1 MTITFTRPE
10 AEHFAA
16 LARRRGIPWASLSR
30 NEADARCVLRAAMFL
45 YPQEESGQDA
55 SERFKEFLRAE
66 GQWLKAAPE
75 QLQAATTQFA
85 GAPKPP
91 ADEALAN
98 PEELRTLLTDLAAQA
113 ARRQQKIRAALQ
125 AKNRQVN
132 APTLLGTAST
142 EQDEERME
150 RALTEAKKALAAGEV
165 PVGAVLVLNNQVLAC
180 TQNRVCRDKDPTAH
194 AEILAIR
201 AACSRVGS
209 ERLTGSILYVTLEP
223 CPMCAA
229 AIANARIARVVWG
242 AGNPLSGGMGGT
254 IDVAVSAHLN
264 HRARG
269 EGGVLAA
276 PAQELLTTFFA
287 AKRTKP

>member
-1 MTITFTRPE
+1 MTVTFTRPE
-10 AEHFAA
+10 AGHFAA
-16 LARRRGIPWASLSR
+16 LARRRGIPWASLAR
-30 NEADARCVLRAAMFL
+30 NAADARCVLRAAMFL
-45 YPQEESGQDA
+45 YPQGESAKDA

-66 GQWLKAAPE
+66 GQWLKATPE
-75 QLQAATTQFA
+75 ELEAAVTQLA
-85 GAPKPP
+85 GSCEPST
-91 ADEALAN
+91 DEALGT
-98 PEELRTLLTDLAAQA
+98 PQELRTLLADLAAQT
-113 ARRQQKIRAALQ
+113 ARRQQEIRAALQ

-132 APTLLGTAST
+132 APTLLGTASRQ
-142 EQDEERME
+142 QDKERME
-150 RALTEAKKALAAGEV
+150 LALAEAKSALAAGEV
-165 PVGAVLVLNNQVLAC
+165 PVGAVLVLNDQVLAR

-201 AACSRVGS
+201 AACARVGS

-254 IDVAVSAHLN
+254 IDVAVIAHLN
-264 HRARG
+264 HRSRG